1 MMRISTIA
9 LATGMSALAAGSV
22 LSPAFAQSTQ
32 TAPAEQTAP
41 AAPATPASP
50 SSHRSHAMT
59 ESQRTEQRLAWMHK
73 RLGINQSQQ
82 AAWNQFAQASID
94 NANKLDAAFRQRA
107 DQIGSMNAVQSM
119 DSFVKIDMQRAQ
131 DMQSLEQQFAQL
143 YGALSPEQQQEA
155 DQMFRNVAQRAA
167 KHHGHNKS

>member
-9 LATGMSALAAGSV
+9 LAAGMSALATGSV
-22 LSPAFAQSTQ
+22 LSPALAQSAQ

-41 AAPATPASP
+41 AARATPPSP
-50 SSHRSHAMT
+50 SNGSHAMT

-73 RLGINQSQQ
+73 RLGITQEQQ
-82 AAWNQFAQASID
+82 PTWNQFAQASVD

-107 DQIGSMNAVQSM
+107 DQIGSMTAVQSM

-155 DQMFRNVAQRAA
+155 DQMFRNGAQRAA

>member
-1 MMRISTIA
+1 
-9 LATGMSALAAGSV
+9 
-22 LSPAFAQSTQ
+22 
-32 TAPAEQTAP
+32 
-41 AAPATPASP
+41 
-50 SSHRSHAMT
+50 MT

-73 RLGINQSQQ
+73 RLGITQAQQ
-82 AAWNQFAQASID
+82 AAWNQFAQASVD

-143 YGALSPEQQQEA
+143 YAALTPEQQHEA
-155 DQMFRNVAQRAA
+155 DQMFRNVAERAA
-167 KHHGHNKS
+167 KHHGHKS

>member
-1 MMRISTIA
+1 
-9 LATGMSALAAGSV
+9 
-22 LSPAFAQSTQ
+22 
-32 TAPAEQTAP
+32 
-41 AAPATPASP
+41 
-50 SSHRSHAMT
+50 MT

-73 RLGINQSQQ
+73 RLGITQEQQ
-82 AAWNQFAQASID
+82 PAWNQFAQASVD